1 MKLFG
6 WFPAVNRIA
15 QGISA
20 AEDPLRSSGYTALR
34 GGANDF
40 HEIGGFEAGAA
51 NERAVDIRL
60 AEEFGGVIAFDR
72 SAVQDADRLS
82 RVFAVKFGVR
92 LPDRFNDGL
101 VRLVPGRG
109 EAGANR
115 PLI

>member
-1 MKLFG
+1 M
-6 WFPAVNRIA
+6 NRIA

-60 AEEFGGVIAFDR
+60 SEEFGGVIAFDR

-82 RVFAVKFGVR
+82 PGIYTIKYKYTDQNNVNIDYS
-92 LPDRFNDGL
+92 DRKS
-101 VRLVPGRG
+101 VV
-109 EAGANR
+109 
-115 PLI
+115 